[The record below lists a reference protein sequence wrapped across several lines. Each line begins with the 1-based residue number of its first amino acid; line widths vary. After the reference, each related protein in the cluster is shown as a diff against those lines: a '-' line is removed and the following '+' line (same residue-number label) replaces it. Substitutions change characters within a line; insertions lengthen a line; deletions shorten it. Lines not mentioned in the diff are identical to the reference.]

1 MNEKVYKNILKF
13 CKKHPSNQFPVF
25 IFLTLTYFQQNLYN
39 QSVESEK
46 LTAHVMSL
54 QNIIITYNIKVICV
68 LGSAN
73 LGSFVYIK
81 HIPGETIQAENI

>member
-1 MNEKVYKNILKF
+1 
-13 CKKHPSNQFPVF
+13 
-25 IFLTLTYFQQNLYN
+25 
-39 QSVESEK
+39 
-46 LTAHVMSL
+46 MSL

-81 HIPGETIQAENI
+81 HIPGETIQAENIWLLMVARVPIRLLQLVN